1 LLNVIH
7 INGQYPNLEAK
18 LLKTWQQFCVKN
30 PPLPFLEKLT
40 LHERI
45 SESQKYWDTNVKGNL
60 VFYRKNATGFAVFGF
75 GTKWLETKNKI
86 SSKNPATL
94 IIGATLNSSLK
105 EVFES
110 IKLLKKAIKTLKTEY
125 LVSDVFWNVN
135 RKRGKKSLEKLL
147 SSVGEN
153 KGEYWQAL

>member
-1 LLNVIH
+1 MLNVIH

-18 LLKTWQQFCVKN
+18 LLKTWKAFCVKS
-30 PPLPFLEKLT
+30 PPLPLLDKPTLSERLLEA
-40 LHERI
+40 
-45 SESQKYWDTNVKGNL
+45 QKYWNNNIKGNL
-60 VFYRKNATGFAVFGF
+60 IFYRRNATGFAVFGF

-86 SSKNPATL
+86 LSPNPATL

-105 EVFES
+105 EALES
-110 IKLLKKAIKTLKTEY
+110 IKLLQEAIKTLKTEY